1 MNKNTLTRSQLELLD
16 FLGTQY
22 TVKRIDG
29 LDCIYL
35 DFGDY
40 DVAVCGGKTNRARF
54 HIFVWKKNGGYEIV
68 QRFMD
73 LPHSLPLIAEL
84 LQLIALQYDTHRKE
98 ETEHE

>member
-29 LDCIYL
+29 LDCIYR

-40 DVAVCGGKTNRARF
+40 DVEVCGGKTNRARF
-54 HIFVWKKNGGYEIV
+54 HIFVWRKNGGYEIV